1 MIYPMLALWII
12 SALLILRE
20 NNNTRILIYMGI
32 FGLIS
37 AICFYILGA
46 PDVAMAEAAISAFTT
61 VFIIVL
67 LERFYGIGGDREEQE
82 DQAKRTKTSP
92 VKYLLPA
99 GFTAAI
105 FFLSVYFMP
114 DNEVNTY
121 LKDFYLARFREDVG
135 GLNPVATILLS
146 YRMYDTL
153 FEALVLVV
161 AVVGVIH
168 MSDFS
173 EIAAKDGKHSEIEG
187 YSMAIFAMRIICP
200 LILIFGVYLIL
211 NGHISAG
218 GGFVGGL
225 AIASFFVARFMI
237 YNIYDLPI
245 LKVNKMEELVFV
257 AIALLAVAA
266 AFQGLF
272 SYALTPL
279 LKEIYLIVMNALIG
293 LKVACGFIIL
303 FYRYVAIERK

>member
-20 NNNTRILIYMGI
+20 SRNTRILIYMGI
-32 FGLIS
+32 FGLLS
-37 AICFYILGA
+37 AICFYILGS

-61 VFIIVL
+61 VFIIIL
-67 LERFYGIGGDREEQE
+67 LERFYGLGADKDEQ
-82 DQAKRTKTSP
+82 DSQKKINPAKYILP
-92 VKYLLPA
+92 VGFSAGLFLL
-99 GFTAAI
+99 T
-105 FFLSVYFMP
+105 VYFMP

-121 LKDFYLARFREDVG
+121 LKDLYLARFQGDVG
-135 GLNPVATILLS
+135 GQNPVAAILLS

-168 MSDFS
+168 MSYFS
-173 EIAAKDGKHSEIEG
+173 ETSVKDGKHSEIEG
-187 YSMAIFAMRIICP
+187 SSIAIFAMRIISP
-200 LILIFGVYLIL
+200 IILLFGAYLIL

-225 AIASFFVARFMI
+225 AIASFFTARFMI
-237 YNIYDLPI
+237 YDVYDLPI
-245 LKVNKMEELVFV
+245 NKLAKMEELVFI

-272 SYALTPL
+272 NYSPPPGFQT
-279 LKEIYLIVMNALIG
+279 IYLIMMNVLIG

-303 FYRYVAIERK
+303 FYRFVAIERK

>member
-1 MIYPMLALWII
+1 MLALWII